1 VVSGNSWQKS
11 GDTSVWRCQSTGA
24 ANKVHRSFT
33 SFRMTNRSY
42 VTNFRDSTLEIYQLA
57 IAQEAG
63 CFADAGNR
71 RLTLRFGRI
80 LREIVHWTRR
90 CGEIEIMSTMTSTPE
105 APKPVTSKP
114 VTSRSVAWRRKFK
127 AAERN
132 AHGLWQILKALASTD
147 HPLLAHLIPIRR
159 CNLSCTYCNE
169 YDDFSKPVSTDQM
182 LRRVDLLGDLGT
194 SVITISGGEP
204 LLHPQ
209 LDDIIHH
216 MRRRRIVSGMITNG
230 YLLTADRIQ
239 KLNRAGLEWL
249 QISIDNV
256 NPDEVSKKSLKVL
269 DKKLQLLSEHADFHV
284 NINSVVGGGVSH
296 PQDALTIGKRALE
309 LGFSSTVG
317 IIHDGS
323 GQVQPLTG
331 EEQRVYHEMK
341 NLEKRSFT
349 RINSF
354 QDNIALGKPNEWR
367 CRAGAR
373 YLYICEDGLVHY
385 CSQQRGYPGIPLEK
399 YTVADIRREFQTE
412 KSCAPHCTVSC
423 VHQVSV
429 VDGWRAPQLPA
440 PPTASGLV
448 QIE

>member
-1 VVSGNSWQKS
+1 MQGHNQRRVSALQ
-11 GDTSVWRCQSTGA
+11 Q
-24 ANKVHRSFT
+24 
-33 SFRMTNRSY
+33 
-42 VTNFRDSTLEIYQLA
+42 
-57 IAQEAG
+57 
-63 CFADAGNR
+63 
-71 RLTLRFGRI
+71 
-80 LREIVHWTRR
+80 
-90 CGEIEIMSTMTSTPE
+90 TMTT
-105 APKPVTSKP
+105 
-114 VTSRSVAWRRKFK
+114 RSVAIRRNLK

-132 AHGLWQILKALASTD
+132 VHGLWQILKALVSTD
-147 HPLLAHLIPIRR
+147 HPLLAHLIPMRR
-159 CNLSCTYCNE
+159 CNLACTYCNE
-169 YDDFSKPVSTDQM
+169 YDDFSKPVAPEEM
-182 LRRVDLLGDLGT
+182 LQRVDLLGDLGT

-204 LLHPQ
+204 LLHPE

-216 MRRRRIVSGMITNG
+216 MRKRRIVSGLITNG

-249 QISIDNV
+249 QISIDNII
-256 NPDEVSKKSLKVL
+256 PDDVSKKSLKVL
-269 DKKLQLLSEHADFHV
+269 DKKLQLLAEHADFHV
-284 NINSVVGGGVSH
+284 NINSVVGSGVSH

-309 LGFSSTVG
+309 LGFSSTIG

-323 GQVQPLTG
+323 GQVQPLNE

-349 RINSF
+349 RVNAF
-354 QDNIALGKPNEWR
+354 QDNIALGRPNEWR

-373 YLYICEDGLVHY
+373 YLYVCEEGLVHY

-399 YTVADIRREFQTE
+399 YSLADVRREFKTE

-429 VDGWRAPQLPA
+429 VDSWRAPQWPA
-440 PPTASGLV
+440 AASGSAGGLV